1 MANHRIKDSHITS
14 SSQLSTSA
22 AAVHARL
29 NSARAW
35 SPASGDTTP
44 WLQIDFVEQV
54 TLNEIQIQGSPADDN
69 WVKNFTVFFSDNGI
83 YFQNYSWDGAITVR
97 KLCSIWFAFICMV
110 SNDRENM
117 HCNVMF
123 TVT

>member
-22 AAVHARL
+22 AAVDARL
-29 NSARAW
+29 NSATAW
-35 SPASGDTTP
+35 SPTSGDTTP

-69 WVKNFTVFFSDNGI
+69 WVKNFTVLFGLHLFAWSQMI
-83 YFQNYSWDGAITVR
+83 EKICIAM
-97 KLCSIWFAFICMV
+97 LCLP
-110 SNDRENM
+110 
-117 HCNVMF
+117 
-123 TVT
+123 